1 MPLFLGHVVIKHP
14 ESENWDQGVP
24 VVLRKCVFMIFEELR
39 MLSSCWFEGEQRV
52 DVTLT
57 VQMSAS
63 QQFYLL

>member
-1 MPLFLGHVVIKHP
+1 MSLFLGHVVIKHP

-24 VVLRKCVFMIFEELR
+24 MVLRKCVFMIIEELH
-39 MLSSCWFEGEQRV
+39 MSSSCSFEGKQRA

-57 VQMSAS
+57 VQICAS

>member
-39 MLSSCWFEGEQRV
+39 MLSSC
-52 DVTLT
+52 
-57 VQMSAS
+57 
-63 QQFYLL
+63 

>member
-1 MPLFLGHVVIKHP
+1 MSLFLGHVVIKHP
-14 ESENWDQGVP
+14 ESENWDQEVP
-24 VVLRKCVFMIFEELR
+24 VVLRKCVFMIFEELH

-57 VQMSAS
+57 VQISAS